1 MRRGGVGGREGGV
14 GVGVKKT
21 RYEGRQRRR
30 EAAGE
35 RFIRGDGFS
44 RSPETERAK
53 EKEGVREGRREEKGM
68 GGVGWGGVNSPT
80 VCRLLLA
87 HGSVVP
93 SDRRRD
99 RKGWRSRSTSS
110 TRGCTVF

>member
-1 MRRGGVGGREGGV
+1 MRRGGVGGREGGVGV

-53 EKEGVREGRREEKGM
+53 EKEWVREGWEGGREE
-68 GGVGWGGVNSPT
+68 
-80 VCRLLLA
+80 
-87 HGSVVP
+87 
-93 SDRRRD
+93 
-99 RKGWRSRSTSS
+99 
-110 TRGCTVF
+110 

>member
-1 MRRGGVGGREGGV
+1 MRRGGVGGREG

-53 EKEGVREGRREEKGM
+53 EKEGVREGWEGRREEKG
-68 GGVGWGGVNSPT
+68 GGRSELTHCLPT
-80 VCRLLLA
+80 AAR
-87 HGSVVP
+87 SWI
-93 SDRRRD
+93 RRPFRPKEGKKRVEESERVLD
-99 RKGWRSRSTSS
+99 TWLH
-110 TRGCTVF
+110 CFLM

>member
-1 MRRGGVGGREGGV
+1 MKGERRWGWVER
-14 GVGVKKT
+14 T

-53 EKEGVREGRREEKGM
+53 EKEGEGGREGRRGEKGEKRR
-68 GGVGWGGVNSPT
+68 VNSPT
-80 VCRLLLA
+80 VCQLLLA

-93 SDRRRD
+93 SDPSRQPG
-99 RKGWRSRSTSS
+99 GWGSRNTSS
-110 TRGCTVF
+110 TLGFTVF